1 MRQTILTALFLAT
14 TLTVASQT
22 GTTVVADVVT
32 RAPIAHASLYTKEQ
46 GRFRSC
52 ISGTDGRAR
61 VAFDFRRLTVS
72 HLNYETATV
81 RRLPDTIFMQPRY
94 RQTQEVV
101 VTNKEPEWIRRK
113 LRQVVKTKGER
124 YFARTDTLH
133 FSYRTQSISQNY
145 LYRYHLAG
153 LMSMKSDQQK
163 RYAFAA
169 DTSHITSADTTRLTD
184 TQNLRRMLYE
194 DFVMELDNGFISSH
208 KWGENPDYQ
217 GQTKTQVELLFRSK
231 NRTDDRGRV
240 VIDTARCI
248 ILEATRQTGTQT
260 NRHERMS
267 GVLYSMAQM
276 MSGYK
281 VTQWSRDYRVRY
293 AQRTDGT
300 LYPRSVGYK
309 MYFANTD
316 GEVTK
321 DQREFSEQ
329 TGGGFPNMEAT
340 LELSPLRSTF
350 GRMLPK
356 ERTDSHLS
364 PLNWESLPPSWY
376 LRLSSDAERQRD
388 VELSRL
394 PATFEIYDDEEE
406 F

>member
-1 MRQTILTALFLAT
+1 MMLRILLTALLLAA
-14 TLTVASQT
+14 TLTAAGQT
-22 GTTVVADVVT
+22 STTVVADALT
-32 RAPIAHASLYTKEQ
+32 HAPIAHASLYTKEE

-52 ISGTDGRAR
+52 ISGSDGRAR
-61 VAFDFRRLTVS
+61 VTFGFRQLTVS
-72 HLNYETATV
+72 HLNYETATI
-81 RRLPDTIFMQPRY
+81 RRLADTIFLKPRY

-124 YFARTDTLH
+124 YFSRPDTLH
-133 FSYRTQSISQNY
+133 FSYRTQSISQNN
-145 LYRYHLAG
+145 LYRYHMAG
-153 LMSMKSDQQK
+153 LMSMRSAAQK
-163 RYAFAA
+163 RYAVAA
-169 DTSHITSADTTRLTD
+169 DTSHITSADSTRLTD

-194 DFVMELDNGFISSH
+194 DFVEELDNGFISSH
-208 KWGENPDYQ
+208 KWGENPDFQ
-217 GQTKTQVELLFRSK
+217 GHTKNEVELLFRSR

-248 ILEATRQTGTQT
+248 ILEATRITGTRT

-281 VTQWSRDYRVRY
+281 VTQWSREYRVSY
-293 AQRTDGT
+293 ALRTDGT
-300 LYPRSVGYK
+300 LYPQRVAYK

-340 LELSPLRSTF
+340 LELHRPQGDNF
-350 GRMLPK
+350 Q
-356 ERTDSHLS
+356 LS
-364 PLNWESLPPSWY
+364 IVNYQFINLPPSWY

-388 VELSRL
+388 VELSQL
-394 PATFEIYDDEEE
+394 PATFETYENEEE